1 VIGGSLVSLSLAGL
15 LTEVFGGRGDEEA
28 VRALLFSVG
37 PGWRLL
43 YFALAPALCEEA
55 LFRGA
60 FLRALRPWGPGA
72 ASICSALAFAAIHA
86 SWMKFLP
93 VAVLGWVLA
102 QVVIKTGNFWLAVA
116 GHALHNGIVLC
127 VVGWEGA
134 TAQMVGPPASG
145 FGVLVLVTGLG
156 VAMALRSSRPF

>member
-1 VIGGSLVSLSLAGL
+1 
-15 LTEVFGGRGDEEA
+15 
-28 VRALLFSVG
+28 
-37 PGWRLL
+37 
-43 YFALAPALCEEA
+43 
-55 LFRGA
+55 
-60 FLRALRPWGPGA
+60 
-72 ASICSALAFAAIHA
+72 
-86 SWMKFLP
+86 

-145 FGVLVLVTGLG
+145 FAVLVLVTGLG
-156 VAMALRSSRPF
+156 VAMALRSSRPC